1 MSEQISIVVD
11 GQEKS
16 VDAGTTGAQLF
27 FEQREVV
34 VMRVDGSLQDL
45 SRELVAGTT
54 VESVDISSE
63 DGLNVLRHS
72 TAHVMAQAVQQLRP
86 DAKLGIGPYIKDG
99 FYFDFDVAEPF
110 TPEDLK
116 TLEKMML
123 KIVNQ
128 NQQFQRRVVTEE
140 QAREEMANEPYKLEL
155 LNKSSEA
162 DTAGEGVSVEVGAGD
177 ITIYDN
183 VDRKT
188 GEAVWCDLCR
198 GPHLQNTKIISN
210 AFALTRSAAAYWLG
224 SEKNKQLQR
233 IYGTAWPTKED
244 LKAYQERLAEAERR
258 DHRKLGAELDLFSFP
273 DALGSGLPVFHP
285 KGGIIRKAMEDYSR
299 QRHTEAG
306 YEFVYTPHITKGHLY
321 EISGH
326 LDWYK
331 DGMFPAMH
339 VDEELNEDGTVR
351 KPGQDYYLK
360 PMNCPMH
367 NLIFDSRGRS
377 YRELPLRL
385 FEFGSVYRYE
395 KSGVVHGLTRVRGMT
410 QDDAHIYCTK
420 EQMKDELTSTLNF
433 VLGLLKD
440 YGLDDFYLEL
450 STKDPEKYVGGDEIW
465 EEATRTLAEVAEA
478 SGLDLVPDPGGAAF
492 YGPKISVQARDAI
505 GRTWQMSTIQL
516 DFNLPE
522 RFNLEYQAADG
533 TRQRP
538 VMIHRALF
546 GSVERFM
553 GVLTEHYAGAF
564 PAWLA
569 PVQVVGIP
577 VAEAFNDYMQGI
589 LDDLKKRGIRVEGD
603 YSSDRFPKKIRN
615 ASKDKTP
622 FVLIAGGDDAD
633 ANAVSFRYRDGSQD
647 NGVPVQEAIERIVAA
662 VQSRTLQDGPV
673 RSSENDDAAAVAQA
687 GSESAAEAATADAVA
702 SSAAVES

>member
-1 MSEQISIVVD
+1 VSDAQQITLIVD
-11 GQEKS
+11 GEETK
-16 VDAGTTGAQLF
+16 VTTGTTGAELF
-27 FEQREVV
+27 FERRDVV
-34 VMRVDGSLQDL
+34 AARVNGELKDLDQELPEGAEIQAVTIGSP
-45 SRELVAGTT
+45 
-54 VESVDISSE
+54 

-72 TAHVMAQAVQQLRP
+72 AAHVMAQAVQQLRP
-86 DAKLGIGPYIKDG
+86 DAKLGIGPYITDG
-99 FYFDFDVAEPF
+99 FYFDFDVAAPF

-123 KIVNQ
+123 KIINQ
-128 NQQFQRRVVTEE
+128 NQKFVRRVVTEDE
-140 QAREEMANEPYKLEL
+140 AREAMKDEPYKLEL
-155 LNKSSEA
+155 LGKKNDAAE
-162 DTAGEGVSVEVGAGD
+162 AGEGVNVEVGAGD

-183 VDRKT
+183 VDRKS
-188 GEAVWCDLCR
+188 GDSVWCDLCR
-198 GPHLQNTKIISN
+198 GPHLPNTKLISN
-210 AFALTRSAAAYWLG
+210 AFALTRSSAAYWLG
-224 SEKNKQLQR
+224 NQKNQQLQR
-233 IYGTAWPTKED
+233 IYGTAWPTKDE

-273 DALGSGLPVFHP
+273 DELGSGLPVFHP
-285 KGGIIRKAMEDYSR
+285 KGGIIRKEMEDYSR
-299 QRHTEAG
+299 QRHVDAG

-321 EISGH
+321 EVSGH

-339 VDEELNEDGTVR
+339 VDAELNEDGTVR

-367 NLIFDSRGRS
+367 NLIFRARGRS

-410 QDDAHIYCTK
+410 QDDAHIYCTR
-420 EQMKDELTSTLNF
+420 EQMKDELTKTLNF
-433 VLGLLKD
+433 VLGLLQD
-440 YGLDDFYLEL
+440 YGLNDFYLEL
-450 STKDPEKYVGGDEIW
+450 STKDPEKYVGDDAAW
-465 EEATRTLAEVAEA
+465 EEATNTLAEVAHE
-478 SGLDLVPDPGGAAF
+478 SGLELLPDPGGAAF
-492 YGPKISVQARDAI
+492 YGPKISVQAKDAL

-522 RFNLEYQAADG
+522 RFELEFQAADG

-546 GSVERFM
+546 GSIERFM

-577 VAEAFNDYMQGI
+577 VAETFNDYMFDVVDQ
-589 LDDLKKRGIRVEGD
+589 LKAAGIRAEVD
-603 YSSDRFPKKIRN
+603 TSSDRFPKKIRT
-615 ASKDKTP
+615 ASKDKVP
-622 FVLIAGGDDAD
+622 FVLIAGGDDAE
-633 ANAVSFRYRDGSQD
+633 AGAVSFRFRDGSQD
-647 NGVPVQEAIERIVAA
+647 NGVPV
-662 VQSRTLQDGPV
+662 
-673 RSSENDDAAAVAQA
+673 
-687 GSESAAEAATADAVA
+687 AEAVKRITEAVRNRT
-702 SSAAVES
+702 S

>member
-1 MSEQISIVVD
+1 MSDAQQITLIVD
-11 GQEKS
+11 GEETK
-16 VDAGTTGAQLF
+16 VTEGTTGAELF
-27 FEQREVV
+27 FERRDVV
-34 VMRVDGSLQDL
+34 VARVNGQLKDL
-45 SRELVAGTT
+45 DQVLPADADVEGVT
-54 VESVDISSE
+54 VESP

-86 DAKLGIGPYIKDG
+86 DAKLGIGPYITDG

-110 TPEDLK
+110 TPEDLRQ
-116 TLEKMML
+116 LEKMMQ
-123 KIVNQ
+123 KIINQ
-128 NQQFQRRVVTEE
+128 NQKFVRRVVTEE
-140 QAREEMANEPYKLEL
+140 EAREAMAGEPYKLEL
-155 LNKSSEA
+155 LGKKNDAA
-162 DTAGEGVSVEVGAGD
+162 DAAEGVNVEVGAGD

-183 VDRKT
+183 VDRKS
-188 GEAVWCDLCR
+188 GESVWCDLCR
-198 GPHLQNTKIISN
+198 GPHLPNTKIISN
-210 AFALTRSAAAYWLG
+210 AFALTRSSAAYWLG
-224 SEKNKQLQR
+224 NQNNQQLQR
-233 IYGTAWPTKED
+233 IYGTAWPTKEA
-244 LKAYQERLAEAERR
+244 LKAYQERIAEAERR
-258 DHRKLGAELDLFSFP
+258 DHRKLGVELDLFSFP
-273 DALGSGLPVFHP
+273 DELGSGLPVFHP

-299 QRHTEAG
+299 QRHVDAG

-321 EISGH
+321 EVSGH

-331 DGMFPAMH
+331 DGMFPAMQ
-339 VDEELNEDGTVR
+339 VDAEFNEDGTVR
-351 KPGQDYYLK
+351 KPAQDYYLK

-367 NLIFDSRGRS
+367 NLIFRSRGRS

-410 QDDAHIYCTK
+410 QDDAHIYCTR
-420 EQMKDELTSTLNF
+420 EQMKDELTTTLNF

-450 STKDPEKYVGGDEIW
+450 STKNEEKFVGDDAAW
-465 EEATRTLAEVAEA
+465 EEATRTLSEVAAA
-478 SGLDLVPDPGGAAF
+478 SGLELVPDPGGAAF
-492 YGPKISVQARDAI
+492 YGPKISVQAKDAL

-522 RFNLEYQAADG
+522 RFELEYQAADG

-577 VAEAFNDYMQGI
+577 VAEAFNDYMFDVVGQ
-589 LDDLKKRGIRVEGD
+589 LKAAGIRAEVD
-603 YSSDRFPKKIRN
+603 ISSDRFPKKIRT
-615 ASKDKTP
+615 ASKDKIP
-622 FVLIAGGDDAD
+622 FVLIAGGEDAE
-633 ANAVSFRYRDGSQD
+633 AGAVSFRFRDGSQD
-647 NGVPVQEAIERIVAA
+647 NGVPVAEAVRRIV
-662 VQSRTLQDGPV
+662 
-673 RSSENDDAAAVAQA
+673 
-687 GSESAAEAATADAVA
+687 DAVKNR
-702 SSAAVES
+702 ES

>member
-1 MSEQISIVVD
+1 MSAPQNITLIVD
-11 GQEKS
+11 GEENQ
-16 VDAGTTGAQLF
+16 VAAGTIGTELF
-27 FEQREVV
+27 AERRDVV
-34 VMRVDGSLQDL
+34 VVRVDGELRDL
-45 SRELVAGTT
+45 DRPLPDGAKI
-54 VESVDISSE
+54 ESVTIDSP

-86 DAKLGIGPYIKDG
+86 DAKLGIGPYITDG
-99 FYFDFDVAEPF
+99 FYFDFDVEEPF

-128 NQQFQRRVVTEE
+128 NQKFVRRVVTEE
-140 QAREEMANEPYKLEL
+140 QAREAMADEPYKLIL
-155 LNKSSEA
+155 LDKSGEA
-162 DTAGEGVSVEVGAGD
+162 EEAGEGVNVEVGAGE

-183 VDRKT
+183 VDRKS
-188 GEAVWCDLCR
+188 GETIWCDLCR
-198 GPHLQNTKIISN
+198 GPHLPNTKLISN
-210 AFALTRSAAAYWLG
+210 AFALTRTAAAYWLG

-244 LKAYQERLAEAERR
+244 LKAYQDRLAEAERR

-273 DALGSGLPVFHP
+273 DELGSGLPVFHP
-285 KGGIIRKAMEDYSR
+285 KGGIIRRTMEDYSR
-299 QRHTEAG
+299 ARHEAAG

-321 EISGH
+321 EVSGH
-326 LDWYK
+326 LDWYRE
-331 DGMFPAMH
+331 GMFPAMH
-339 VDEELNEDGTVR
+339 IDETRDPETGEVL

-367 NLIFDSRGRS
+367 NLIFRSRGRS

-385 FEFGSVYRYE
+385 FEFGAVYRYE

-410 QDDAHIYCTK
+410 QDDAHIYCTR
-420 EQMKDELTSTLNF
+420 EQMKDELTTTLNF
-433 VLGLLKD
+433 VLDLLKD
-440 YGLDDFYLEL
+440 YGLEDFYLEL
-450 STKDPEKYVGGDEIW
+450 STRDPEKFVGSDEVW

-478 SGLDLVPDPGGAAF
+478 SGLELVPDPGGAAF

-522 RFNLEYQAADG
+522 RFELEYQAADG

-553 GVLTEHYAGAF
+553 GVLIEHYAGAF

-577 VAEAFNDYMQGI
+577 VAEAFNDYMSDVVAKLRAQGI
-589 LDDLKKRGIRVEGD
+589 RAEADLGT
-603 YSSDRFPKKIRN
+603 DRFPKKIRT
-615 ASKDKTP
+615 ASKEKIP
-622 FVLIAGGDDAD
+622 FVLIAGGEDAE
-633 ANAVSFRYRDGSQD
+633 AGAVSFRFRDGSQD
-647 NGVPVQEAIERIVAA
+647 NGIPVDEAVARIVDT
-662 VQSRTLQDGPV
+662 VRNRRTELAGVPA
-673 RSSENDDAAAVAQA
+673 RETHGAESERQA
-687 GSESAAEAATADAVA
+687 
-702 SSAAVES
+702 